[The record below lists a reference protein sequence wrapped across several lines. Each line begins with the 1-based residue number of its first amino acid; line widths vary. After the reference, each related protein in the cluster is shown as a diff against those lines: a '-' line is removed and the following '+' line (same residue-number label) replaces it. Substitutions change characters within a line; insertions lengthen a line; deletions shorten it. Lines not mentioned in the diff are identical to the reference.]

1 MKTLVIF
8 AVTAAFAVFVAL
20 CVFAVWRKVKSGTAS
35 KGQSSEEEYLVLA
48 IRENFFSKEIVVT
61 LNRRLQ
67 DIYNLKRAKE
77 TIDLESYRICKSA
90 ETFNFLCSMINQ
102 NPFLA
107 QKLCQVPKEE
117 AVMILQKAASLSDK
131 QISDNKNML
140 NHIITIVSSK

>member
-1 MKTLVIF
+1 MKTLVI
-8 AVTAAFAVFVAL
+8 FAVFVAL

-67 DIYNLKRAKE
+67 DIYHLKRAKG
-77 TIDLESYRICKSA
+77 TIDLESYRICKFV

-117 AVMILQKAASLSDK
+117 AVMILQKAASLSD
-131 QISDNKNML
+131 SEL
-140 NHIITIVSSK
+140 S

>member
-1 MKTLVIF
+1 MKTLVI
-8 AVTAAFAVFVAL
+8 FAVFVAL

-67 DIYNLKRAKE
+67 DIYHLKRAKE
-77 TIDLESYRICKSA
+77 TIDLESYRICKFV

-117 AVMILQKAASLSDK
+117 AVIILKKAASLSDN
-131 QISDNKNML
+131 QISDNKNLL

>member
-1 MKTLVIF
+1 MKTLVI
-8 AVTAAFAVFVAL
+8 FAVFVAL

-67 DIYNLKRAKE
+67 DIYHLKRAKE
-77 TIDLESYRICKSA
+77 TIDLVSYRICKFV

-131 QISDNKNML
+131 QISDNKNLL

>member
-1 MKTLVIF
+1 MKTLVI
-8 AVTAAFAVFVAL
+8 FAVFVAL

-67 DIYNLKRAKE
+67 DIYHLKRAKE
-77 TIDLESYRICKSA
+77 TIDLESYRICKFV

-107 QKLCQVPKEE
+107 QK
-117 AVMILQKAASLSDK
+117 S
-131 QISDNKNML
+131 
-140 NHIITIVSSK
+140 VSYTHLRAHETSV

>member
-1 MKTLVIF
+1 MKTLVI
-8 AVTAAFAVFVAL
+8 FAVFVAL

-67 DIYNLKRAKE
+67 DIYHLKRAKE
-77 TIDLESYRICKSA
+77 TIDLESYRICKFV

-107 QKLCQVPKEE
+107 QKLFQVPKEE

-131 QISDNKNML
+131 QISDNKNLL

>member
-1 MKTLVIF
+1 M
-8 AVTAAFAVFVAL
+8 AL

-67 DIYNLKRAKE
+67 DIYHLKRAKE
-77 TIDLESYRICKSA
+77 TIDLESYRICKFV

-131 QISDNKNML
+131 QISDNKKLL

>member
-1 MKTLVIF
+1 MKTLVI
-8 AVTAAFAVFVAL
+8 FAVFVAL

-48 IRENFFSKEIVVT
+48 IRENFFSKEIDVT

-67 DIYNLKRAKE
+67 DIYHLKRAKE
-77 TIDLESYRICKSA
+77 TIDLESYRICKFV

-131 QISDNKNML
+131 QISDNKNLL